1 MPPKLLFLTSQCTN
15 YKKIAENELSNSH
28 STELIKVIT
37 QLIPFSSW
45 NSAISWSCIA
55 LMMNK
60 RQHWWNGLQFLFRS
74 LFYTILALWFVFY
87 NLHSTKSSTSQIR
100 LRDKPLPLNIQSLRR
115 SSFIDFGR
123 SITSR
128 LPLIYM
134 LLHDS
139 LSNVYLGYT
148 ILPKPP
154 VPQNT
159 FRSSPN
165 GHSQEDLWN
174 RILWD

>member
-1 MPPKLLFLTSQCTN
+1 MPPKLLYLTSQCTN
-15 YKKIAENELSNSH
+15 YKIISEIELRNSH
-28 STELIKVIT
+28 STELIKVAT
-37 QLIPFSSW
+37 LTMSSSLHEISRFPDLVLRWCWIERQICW
-45 NSAISWSCIA
+45 NSW
-55 LMMNK
+55 
-60 RQHWWNGLQFLFRS
+60 QFIFPQR
-74 LFYTILALWFVFY
+74 FYSILDPGNVFY

-100 LRDKPLPLNIQSLRR
+100 LRNKPLPLNIQSLRR

-159 FRSSPN
+159 FRSSPKWPFT
-165 GHSQEDLWN
+165 GRPME
-174 RILWD
+174 